1 MATLMTIKEFKELSD
16 VEQKKVKKDVLMKI
30 LLASNE
36 QAELNDLKEAILSLT
51 EIIKDHK
58 KQSEDNSLK
67 IVELKVELE
76 LVKNECQ
83 QLKKDLSY
91 RINNLEQR
99 SGNKN
104 IEIVGLRKPNE
115 METDKSLTM
124 GFLKDVMK
132 ANVDVSDIDVLHEVP
147 SRRKD
152 LKRVVIVAFKH
163 RDKRDEIL
171 KCKSAVRLYNES
183 LPDQS
188 LRIFVNEQLSPE
200 NRRINAMAAKKKRE
214 LNYKFLWTKN
224 GASFMRKD
232 GNSIVIKIC
241 DEEDLNKVL

>member
-1 MATLMTIKEFKELSD
+1 MNLIKMATLMTIKEFKELSD

-83 QLKKDLSY
+83 LLKDLLY
-91 RINNLEQR
+91 RRNNLEQR
-99 SGNKN
+99 SRNKN

-200 NRRINAMAAKKKRE
+200 NRRIKLWQLRKNA
-214 LNYKFLWTKN
+214 
-224 GASFMRKD
+224 S
-232 GNSIVIKIC
+232 
-241 DEEDLNKVL
+241 